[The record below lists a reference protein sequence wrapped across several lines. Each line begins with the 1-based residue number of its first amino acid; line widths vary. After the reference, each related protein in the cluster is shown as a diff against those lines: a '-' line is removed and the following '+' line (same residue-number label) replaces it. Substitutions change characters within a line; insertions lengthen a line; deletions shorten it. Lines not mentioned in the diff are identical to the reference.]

1 MEDIDQ
7 KPLISPSL
15 MRTMET
21 REDPHQIINLN
32 MLLSTD
38 AKLELLIH
46 NLN

>member
-21 REDPHQIINLN
+21 REDPQSPNN
-32 MLLSTD
+32 KFKY
-38 AKLELLIH
+38 AP
-46 NLN
+46 